1 MNSEKRIVSYH
12 SRIYKLLDK
21 ADLNKKF
28 FFDYIQKSK
37 NENFYN
43 YLCKKYSYEKKPNQT
58 ISENKDTISSIYMN
72 GKGPKLNI
80 LNNNELNNNN
90 NDNNSFY
97 MKNYGVY
104 KNVFK

>member
-1 MNSEKRIVSYH
+1 
-12 SRIYKLLDK
+12 
-21 ADLNKKF
+21 
-28 FFDYIQKSK
+28 
-37 NENFYN
+37 
-43 YLCKKYSYEKKPNQT
+43 
-58 ISENKDTISSIYMN
+58 MN

-80 LNNNELNNNN
+80 LNNNEINTNN